1 MEVVLE
7 GTADVPDGGFF
18 RGLDVAIVSA
28 LDGDQFWRGDVV
40 RLAMGGGVTGVT
52 GVTSVGAGRH
62 DGMVRVRCEKMPLPS
77 SAARFCASKRRGYRV
92 FEKKGE

>member
-28 LDGDQFWRGDVV
+28 LDGDQFWRGNVV

-52 GVTSVGAGRH
+52 GVGWRRRT
-62 DGMVRVRCEKMPLPS
+62 
-77 SAARFCASKRRGYRV
+77 KRR
-92 FEKKGE
+92 